1 MNTGMIKISKISL
14 QKNWIFIKFL
24 KIRDILCVKSAN
36 FFLLF
41 YKIYITKR
49 KCTQMKYKMDTKRP
63 ESLVYLNIIS
73 SLVHLI
79 VFTNK
84 LEEIVIKKYFY
95 NILLNYNYF

>member
-1 MNTGMIKISKISL
+1 
-14 QKNWIFIKFL
+14 
-24 KIRDILCVKSAN
+24 
-36 FFLLF
+36 
-41 YKIYITKR
+41 
-49 KCTQMKYKMDTKRP
+49 MKYKMNTMRP

-84 LEEIVIKKYFY
+84 MEEIVIKKYFY